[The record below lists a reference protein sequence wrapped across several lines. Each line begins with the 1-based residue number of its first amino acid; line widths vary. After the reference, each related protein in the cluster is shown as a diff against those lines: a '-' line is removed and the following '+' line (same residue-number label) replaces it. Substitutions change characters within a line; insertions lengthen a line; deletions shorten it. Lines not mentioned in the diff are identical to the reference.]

1 MLLSLFHQN
10 MKDYLKSCKFL
21 PKLNNERPDE
31 RNPDYKKRFTRLQN
45 LVLIMVT
52 TSDLSICLITVILKG
67 QFMPLYTTRAYHQHS
82 STQTNTLIWV
92 CMCVLYFYPLGSTE
106 WKRDR
111 NKAQRKLVVWILRQW
126 ENKNSIEASR
136 GAIFILL
143 QAI

>member
-1 MLLSLFHQN
+1 

-67 QFMPLYTTRAYHQHS
+67 QIYA
-82 STQTNTLIWV
+82 LIHH
-92 CMCVLYFYPLGSTE
+92 
-106 WKRDR
+106 
-111 NKAQRKLVVWILRQW
+111 
-126 ENKNSIEASR
+126 
-136 GAIFILL
+136 
-143 QAI
+143 